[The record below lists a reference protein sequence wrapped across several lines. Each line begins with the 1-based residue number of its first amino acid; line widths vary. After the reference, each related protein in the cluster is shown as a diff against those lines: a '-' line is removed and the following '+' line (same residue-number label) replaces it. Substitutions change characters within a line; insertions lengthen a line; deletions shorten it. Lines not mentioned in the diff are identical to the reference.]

1 MSTHDVAKHTGVP
14 SFKPETSAYYP
25 MSHMSHN
32 HLATASS
39 VVVPQLSSYALSVGA
54 AAAGAVEIA
63 ANGVHGGADLHEGQA
78 PYMGPYGTIGL
89 NEAMY
94 ISAPSVHQS
103 QNGLM
108 NTGLPANSMMAHY
121 SGLGEF
127 SSFYLNGQCQYDFAP
142 PVVTPV
148 VIGLSLI
155 RFSQVRTKSMGPT
168 IASCQALRPSTTRIR
183 ASWRALPSVSSSA
196 ASNLASP
203 RPTWAR
209 RWAS

>member
-1 MSTHDVAKHTGVP
+1 MFAGVAGFDESFFSAATQGKQEYTPMAAPLDVAKHTGVP

-25 MSHMSHN
+25 MSHAMSHN

-39 VVVPQLSSYALSVGA
+39 VVVPQLSSAYALSVGA
-54 AAAGAVEIA
+54 AAAGAVENA
-63 ANGVHGGADLHEGQA
+63 VNGAHGADIHESQP

-121 SGLGEF
+121 SGLGF
-127 SSFYLNGQCQYDFAP
+127 F
-142 PVVTPV
+142 
-148 VIGLSLI
+148 LSLTL
-155 RFSQVRTKSMGPT
+155 RFDSRL
-168 IASCQALRPSTTRIR
+168 CLRR
-183 ASWRALPSVSSSA
+183 
-196 ASNLASP
+196 
-203 RPTWAR
+203 
-209 RWAS
+209 